1 MAQRLVDEAL
11 ELTKKGRND
20 AAQEGFNTETYLLQ
34 ANAAIQKTLEHIKM
48 LQEGIAEDV
57 ATLERKMKDRR
68 VTDDYDLDT
77 DSGKPVGRQFDVN
90 GREIR

>member
-57 ATLERKMKDRR
+57 ATLERKMKANR
-68 VTDDYDLDT
+68 VTDDYGLDSDT
-77 DSGKPVGRQFDVN
+77 GKPIGKTYDADGN
-90 GREIR
+90 EIR